1 MKFAAAKGRRKN
13 FAQNNQKKMNKNCKN
28 QQQKHKKKTKKKP
41 AKFFIQ
47 NLSLSFHKI
56 IFLNPSFLDAR
67 VLYDYYTTPKMAA
80 PPAAGSAKRGEQK
93 YVSSS
98 GTTARRRPLFRATI
112 FADFFWGIL
121 NTLVA
126 FFRTLVSLDQSQ
138 KYGTKPGDVGSGAHG
153 RRPNNDN
160 NNNNGT
166 RRYGG
171 GGSNIHGIDH
181 NATPPSA

>member
-1 MKFAAAKGRRKN
+1 
-13 FAQNNQKKMNKNCKN
+13 
-28 QQQKHKKKTKKKP
+28 
-41 AKFFIQ
+41 
-47 NLSLSFHKI
+47 
-56 IFLNPSFLDAR
+56 
-67 VLYDYYTTPKMAA
+67 MAA
-80 PPAAGSAKRGEQK
+80 PPAAAGAKRGEQK

-98 GTTARRRPLFRATI
+98 GTTARSRPLFRATI

-121 NTLVA
+121 NVFVA

-138 KYGTKPGDVGSGAHG
+138 KYGTKPGDVGSGVYG
-153 RRPNNDN
+153 RRPGNNNNNN

-166 RRYGG
+166 RRYPGG

>member
-1 MKFAAAKGRRKN
+1 MHSF
-13 FAQNNQKKMNKNCKN
+13 FSETS
-28 QQQKHKKKTKKKP
+28 KKTFLIKS
-41 AKFFIQ
+41 FVV
-47 NLSLSFHKI
+47 SLTILHFWTLRLFCTTI
-56 IFLNPSFLDAR
+56 
-67 VLYDYYTTPKMAA
+67 TTPTMAA
-80 PPAAGSAKRGEQK
+80 PPAAAGAKRGEQK

-98 GTTARRRPLFRATI
+98 GTTARSRPLFRATI

-121 NTLVA
+121 NVFVA

-138 KYGTKPGDVGSGAHG
+138 KYGTKPGDVGSGVYG
-153 RRPNNDN
+153 RRPGNNN

-166 RRYGG
+166 RRYPGG

>member
-1 MKFAAAKGRRKN
+1 
-13 FAQNNQKKMNKNCKN
+13 
-28 QQQKHKKKTKKKP
+28 
-41 AKFFIQ
+41 
-47 NLSLSFHKI
+47 
-56 IFLNPSFLDAR
+56 
-67 VLYDYYTTPKMAA
+67 MAA
-80 PPAAGSAKRGEQK
+80 PIPPPKRGEQK

-98 GTTARRRPLFRATI
+98 GTTARSRPLFRATI

-121 NTLVA
+121 NVFVA

-138 KYGTKPGDVGSGAHG
+138 KYGTKPGDVGSGVYG
-153 RRPNNDN
+153 RRPGNNNNNNN

-166 RRYGG
+166 RRYPGG

>member
-1 MKFAAAKGRRKN
+1 MLVFLVLLYSRVFFFLRNVKEDVFKIFRR
-13 FAQNNQKKMNKNCKN
+13 
-28 QQQKHKKKTKKKP
+28 
-41 AKFFIQ
+41 
-47 NLSLSFHKI
+47 LSLKI
-56 IFLNPSFLDAR
+56 LHFWTLRLFCATS
-67 VLYDYYTTPKMAA
+67 TTPTMAA
-80 PPAAGSAKRGEQK
+80 PIPPPKRGEQK

-98 GTTARRRPLFRATI
+98 GTTARSRPLFRATI

-121 NTLVA
+121 NVFVA

-138 KYGTKPGDVGSGAHG
+138 KYGTKPGDVGSGVYG
-153 RRPNNDN
+153 RRPGNNNN

-166 RRYGG
+166 RRYPGG